1 MSSAF
6 ATTLIGAEVIEQLL
20 KLGRAAGMNKPG
32 FGGTI
37 MSKLRGIRFAN
48 IIEKDGV
55 FPAGASGMAMGS
67 SAGKVTGKVAK
78 TLWEKGGIAGAWGKA
93 KGTAAWQAF
102 KGSPGMQRSAIVGG
116 AAALGYATS
125 NSDASTGQRLGRA
138 AAFGLLGGYGNRM
151 ARDPG
156 VRAGVSEGLIGMG
169 NKQYKSG
176 FKQIVTS
183 LGGPQ
188 KWGIGHS
195 IAAGA
200 FYGALSSDTT
210 VLGGATMGA
219 AFDIGGRGLGRT
231 FNKDSRNRIS
241 AGWKSAGPLG
251 AFKEVSLMKTG
262 LYAGMISGAY
272 NSGGSILGT
281 AGGALKGTAAGGA
294 ARFATSHP
302 WITLGT
308 VVPGMQVTG
317 AVAQGVNQMMQTGS
331 PGFDTMNAD
340 GDLALALHKM
350 RHG

>member
-32 FGGTI
+32 FGQGLFN
-37 MSKLRGIRFAN
+37 KLEGIGQTVRG
-48 IIEKDGV
+48 GV
-55 FPAGASGMAMGS
+55 GPTASAMGGAVGKTAGS
-67 SAGKVTGKVAK
+67 VMNGAESAWAGGKV
-78 TLWEKGGIAGAWGKA
+78 AGAWGKA

-231 FNKDSRNRIS
+231 FNQDSRNRIS